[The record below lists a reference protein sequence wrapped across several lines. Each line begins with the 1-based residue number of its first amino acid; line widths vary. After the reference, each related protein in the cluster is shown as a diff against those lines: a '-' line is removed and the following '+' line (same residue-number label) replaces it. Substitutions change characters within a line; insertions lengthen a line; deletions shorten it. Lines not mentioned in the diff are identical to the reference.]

1 MPQKSKSNI
10 REGLTRVNARS
21 VINKKAVRYETRNGR
36 EVVIVPSAT
45 LPDNVVMNGI
55 RYPAEEIEKGYKTL
69 ERTPAPFGHPLVNG
83 SWVSALDPEGLNLG
97 WIGAHNE
104 NVRRENGR
112 VYLDKVI
119 DIEVANR
126 TEGGKEVLAAL
137 AEGEPVHTST
147 GIYINLVATTND
159 SEAEFYATNMVFDHD
174 AILIG
179 QEGAAT
185 PDQGVGMMVNHAAPG
200 IQVVNS
206 RVEWA
211 EEDLE
216 WAVDHV
222 VDSFERLEDA
232 KKRESIRSRLV
243 TVLRD
248 MLLGNPETTS
258 ANSTV
263 QTEEEPMDK
272 ETQER
277 FEAIETQLG
286 QLGQQVTNSI
296 SEALKPL
303 LDAQEASL
311 KANESRER
319 KELTDRIVKAALLD
333 EEGCEIMPVAN
344 LRKLADKINNNRR
357 AAPVTNGADN
367 DGNTGR
373 SSYRLP
379 KAEG

>member
-1 MPQKSKSNI
+1 
-10 REGLTRVNARS
+10 
-21 VINKKAVRYETRNGR
+21 
-36 EVVIVPSAT
+36 
-45 LPDNVVMNGI
+45 
-55 RYPAEEIEKGYKTL
+55 
-69 ERTPAPFGHPLVNG
+69 
-83 SWVSALDPEGLNLG
+83 
-97 WIGAHNE
+97 
-104 NVRRENGR
+104 
-112 VYLDKVI
+112 
-119 DIEVANR
+119 
-126 TEGGKEVLAAL
+126 
-137 AEGEPVHTST
+137 
-147 GIYINLVATTND
+147 
-159 SEAEFYATNMVFDHD
+159 
-174 AILIG
+174 
-179 QEGAAT
+179 
-185 PDQGVGMMVNHAAPG
+185 
-200 IQVVNS
+200 
-206 RVEWA
+206 
-211 EEDLE
+211 
-216 WAVDHV
+216 
-222 VDSFERLEDA
+222 
-232 KKRESIRSRLV
+232 
-243 TVLRD
+243 
-248 MLLGNPETTS
+248 
-258 ANSTV
+258 
-263 QTEEEPMDK
+263 MDK